1 MATKK
6 PIISVIVE
14 DKIYETLKNLS
25 EKRNTS
31 LSKLAYNLLL
41 KGFYLEED
49 LKDNSIVDKIL
60 EDNLCNLLLEVL
72 DLSPD
77 PIWIKDKNLRHIYVN
92 QAFADLFG
100 MKKEDIIGKTDI
112 DAMSEEE
119 AKMCVY
125 TDMIA
130 LQKEKPYTFEE
141 VIESS
146 EGKIIFE
153 VTKKPV
159 KDKYGSVIALLG
171 IARDITKLKEY
182 ENIKQ

>member
-14 DKIYETLKNLS
+14 NQIYENLKQLS
-25 EKRNTS
+25 EKKNTS
-31 LSKLAYNLLL
+31 LSKLASNLLL
-41 KGFYLEED
+41 RGLYLEDE
-49 LKDNSIVDKIL
+49 LKYSNLVDEIL
-60 EDNLCNLLLEVL
+60 EDQLCDFLLEVL
-72 DLSPD
+72 DMSPD

-92 QAFADLFG
+92 KAFANLFG

-130 LQKEKPYTFEE
+130 LQKEEPYIFEE
-141 VIESS
+141 VIEGK
-146 EGKIIFE
+146 EGKIVFE
-153 VTKKPV
+153 VIKKPV

-171 IARDITKLKEY
+171 IARDITKLKEC
-182 ENIKQ
+182 EKIRQ